1 MAEKAAAEEEPAAKA
16 AAAPAPAPAPAA
28 AKATGKRKGRGKEE
42 PEPAGTPLELCALIL
57 GALTKRKDAYWF
69 AEPVPKDTEGYFEMI
84 SSPMDYG
91 SIQTKLEAATKR
103 LASLEQQLPLS
114 PKGGQEVMSSAAW
127 RSEKAKQSS
136 PRVNAG
142 AAVRV
147 AAGAG
152 QAQGGYRR
160 SHRIGHHGPLPLQAC
175 PPICLGNGISAALTA
190 WVHRAGARKGDAR
203 ACAGQAGGGWCG
215 Q

>member
-1 MAEKAAAEEEPAAKA
+1 MFKAGRKDEQTKAMTLYREAIELLPAAM
-16 AAAPAPAPAPAA
+16 
-28 AKATGKRKGRGKEE
+28 R
-42 PEPAGTPLELCALIL
+42 
-57 GALTKRKDAYWF
+57 
-69 AEPVPKDTEGYFEMI
+69 TEGPNAVKLNI
-84 SSPMDYG
+84 RKVL
-91 SIQTKLEAATKR
+91 QTKLEAATKR